1 MGALSGAG
9 VTVTGLAPGSV
20 QGDRAVCAVL
30 AALGGEVLQAE
41 DAVRVCPGARRA
53 AEIDARDI
61 PDLVPVLTAVAA
73 VTPGQTRF
81 TGAARLRLKESDR
94 LAVTARTLNALGG
107 QVTETEDGLLV
118 TGAAR
123 LAGGRIDAAGDHR
136 IAMLAAVASTVCEG
150 PVTVVG
156 AQALEKSYPTFWED
170 LQTLGKS
177 ITKG

>member
-1 MGALSGAG
+1 M
-9 VTVTGLAPGSV
+9 
-20 QGDRAVCAVL
+20 
-30 AALGGEVLQAE
+30 
-41 DAVRVCPGARRA
+41 
-53 AEIDARDI
+53 
-61 PDLVPVLTAVAA
+61 PVLTAVAA

-123 LAGGRIDAAGDHR
+123 LTGGRIDAAGDHR

-156 AQALEKSYPTFWED
+156 AQAVEKSYPTFWED
-170 LQTLGKS
+170 LQALGKS